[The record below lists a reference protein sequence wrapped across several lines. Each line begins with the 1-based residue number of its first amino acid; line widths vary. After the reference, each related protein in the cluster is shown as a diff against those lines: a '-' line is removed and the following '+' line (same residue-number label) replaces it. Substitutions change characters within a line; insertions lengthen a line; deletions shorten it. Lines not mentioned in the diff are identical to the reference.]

1 MAMPAHT
8 LEWTADMARA
18 LPDDGQRYEVL
29 DGALFVTPAPSTRHQ
44 WVVGALY
51 RALFDFSAV
60 HRIGRAMLS
69 PADIQFSPHRLVQPD
84 VFVTPWTDRL
94 PTSWREISTLLLA
107 IEVLSPRTARADRHV
122 KRRLYQDEGV
132 GEYWIVDPDARLIER
147 WRPEDTRPE
156 LCDDAISWAPREDVP
171 ALTVSFEAIF
181 EPIDTSGSS
190 ASP

>member
-1 MAMPAHT
+1 MAMPAPT

-44 WVVGALY
+44 WIVGALY
-51 RALFDFSAV
+51 RALFDYTAV

-69 PADIQFSPHRLVQPD
+69 PADIQFSPRRLVQPD

-94 PTSWREISTLLLA
+94 PASWREISTLLLA
-107 IEVLSPRTARADRHV
+107 IEVLSPTTARADRHV
-122 KRRLYQDEGV
+122 KRRLYQQERV
-132 GEYWIVDPDARLIER
+132 AEYWIVDPDARLIER

-156 LCDDAISWAPREDVP
+156 LCDASITWAPREDAP
-171 ALTVSFEAIF
+171 PLTIAFDAVFGADQRSE
-181 EPIDTSGSS
+181 
-190 ASP
+190 